1 MKKSVKI
8 TIELD
13 YPKKKISE
21 YQTQFDTTETTTALE
36 LKTNIKSTI
45 LLPFDVVKE
54 TLYRGNRELNDID
67 LLPKSLDLEY
77 VLIMSDKKKVDSG
90 LGREISKD
98 KKDSNYLIS
107 NHLQLTA
114 PPITQ
119 RYWDD
124 SVWAGDQGN
133 TPQCVGYAWA
143 HWIEDGPVLH
153 AGSHPVV
160 NPTTIYTEA
169 QKVDE
174 WPGENYD
181 GTSVRGG
188 AKYLK
193 NAGKIS
199 SYLWAFDLTTMV
211 NTVLTTGPVVVGTN
225 WYYNMFY
232 PDRNGLIR
240 IGGGLAGGHA
250 YEVNGVDKVK
260 QQFRIKNSWGKS
272 WGVQGH
278 AYISFNDMSR
288 LIRENGEVC
297 LATEVRF

>member
-1 MKKSVKI
+1 MKKSVRI
-8 TIELD
+8 TIEID
-13 YPKKKISE
+13 EPKKKLTE
-21 YQTQFDTTETTTALE
+21 YQTQFDITETTTGLE
-36 LKTNIKSTI
+36 LKTNIKSSI
-45 LLPFDVVKE
+45 SLPFDVVKE
-54 TLYRGNRELNDID
+54 TLYKGGRELNDID

-77 VLIMSDKKKVDSG
+77 VLIVSDKKKVDSG

-98 KKDSNYLIS
+98 KRDLNYLIS
-107 NHLQLTA
+107 NHIPLTA

-124 SVWAGDQGN
+124 SVWAGNQGN

-153 AGSHPVV
+153 VGSHPVV
-160 NPTTIYTEA
+160 NPSTIYTEA

-174 WPGENYD
+174 WTGENYD

-188 AKYLK
+188 AKYLRT
-193 NAGKIS
+193 AGKIS

-240 IGGGLAGGHA
+240 IGGRLAGGHA